1 MDPANTQSGRRRFG
15 VFELDTRSGELR
27 KNGVKVNLQEQPF
40 QILQALLERPGELV
54 TRDELRRRIWPRD
67 TFVAFDHSLYSA
79 MTKLR
84 EALGDTAENPR
95 FVQTLPRRGYRFI
108 APVEGNGTS
117 SKPQEPLA
125 VSVMNIDPAP
135 EPARTSPVKP
145 KLSWRVASLLLA
157 FIAAGASWVA
167 WRATRPGRQ
176 PLIRLSVDLGPDAR
190 TGLDTTVAISPDGT
204 RIVFPTRGPDGKPL
218 LATRSLDQASTTL
231 MPGTDNANDPFFSP
245 DGRWLGFFADGQLK
259 KVSLEGGAAV
269 PLCAA
274 ANGSGGSWGEDGT
287 IIASL
292 GTTSALSRVPTNGGP
307 PALLTRLDSGD
318 ATHRWP
324 QLLPGGQAVLFTASV
339 TTVGLDDATIEAL
352 ELKTGKRK
360 RLLQGGYFGRYLPS
374 GHLVY
379 VHQGSLFAVAFDLS
393 RLEVRGTPVPVL
405 EDVAGN
411 PVKGGGQFDFS
422 RTGIFVYLAGKSA
435 SQSWPVMWLDSSGKM
450 TPLVAMPGVYN
461 NPRFSPDGRQLAL
474 TDGRDISIYDLG
486 RDKMTRLT
494 FTQHG
499 TVPVWSPDG
508 KHIAFRSI
516 SNDTAELSWVRAD
529 GGGETQRLL
538 ASRNNVTPYSFSP
551 NGRELAYFE
560 LDPKTRMDLWTL
572 PLDLSDPDRPKPG
585 KPVPFLQTPFN
596 ELLPAFSGDGRWIA
610 YRSEESGSSEIFVRP
625 FPGPGGKWQISTNG
639 GLYPI
644 WSSNNRELFYETLD
658 YRIMAVD
665 YMVDGASFVAGK
677 PRLWSDRQLLSLGVV
692 NLALAPDGKR
702 FAVFPIPEAAGEK
715 TPVRVTFLL
724 NFFDELRRRVP
735 ANR

>member
-1 MDPANTQSGRRRFG
+1 MDPANTQKGRKRFG
-15 VFELDTRSGELR
+15 LFEVDPESGELR
-27 KNGVKVNLQEQPF
+27 KNGVKVSVQEQPF
-40 QILQALLERPGELV
+40 QILKALLERPGELV
-54 TRDELRRRIWPRD
+54 TRDELRRRIWPED
-67 TFVAFDHSLYSA
+67 TFVAFDHGLYSA

-95 FVQTLPRRGYRFI
+95 FIQTLPRRGYRFI

-117 SKPQEPLA
+117 SKPQAPPA
-125 VSVMNIDPAP
+125 VPVII
-135 EPARTSPVKP
+135 EPALEQPRSTAVKSG
-145 KLSWRVASLLLA
+145 LSWRVACLILTVLCVVA
-157 FIAAGASWVA
+157 TWVA
-167 WRATRPGRQ
+167 WRATRPVRQ

-204 RIVFPTRGPDGKPL
+204 RIVFPARGPDGKQQ
-218 LATRSLDQASTTL
+218 LATRLLDQPL
-231 MPGTDNANDPFFSP
+231 LVMLPGTENANDPFFSP

-259 KVSLEGGAAV
+259 KISLEGGAAV

-307 PALLTRLDSGD
+307 PALLTRLENGD
-318 ATHRWP
+318 GTHRWP
-324 QLLPGGQAVLFTASV
+324 QILPGGQAVLFTASV
-339 TTVGLDDATIEAL
+339 TTVGLDDATIEVMQ
-352 ELKTGKRK
+352 LKTGKRK

-450 TPLVAMPGVYN
+450 TPLVATPGVYN

-474 TDGRDISIYDLG
+474 TDGRDISVYDLG

-494 FTQHG
+494 FTQHA

-516 SNDTAELSWVRAD
+516 SNDTAELAWVRAD
-529 GGGETQRLL
+529 GAGETRTLL
-538 ASRNNVTPYSFSP
+538 ATRNNVTPYSFSP
-551 NGRELAYFE
+551 DGRELAYFE
-560 LDPKTRMDLWTL
+560 LNPKTRMDLWTL
-572 PLDLSDPDRPKPG
+572 PLDLTDPDRPKPG
-585 KPVPFLQTPFN
+585 KPAPFLETPFN

-644 WSSNNRELFYETLD
+644 WSGNNRELFYETLD
-658 YRIMAVD
+658 YRIMVVD
-665 YMVDGASFVAGK
+665 YTVHGASFVFGK

-702 FAVFPIPEAAGEK
+702 FAVFPIPQAKGGENAPVHAA
-715 TPVRVTFLL
+715 FLL
-724 NFFDELRRRVP
+724 NFFDELRQRVP
-735 ANR
+735 VSR

>member
-1 MDPANTQSGRRRFG
+1 
-15 VFELDTRSGELR
+15 
-27 KNGVKVNLQEQPF
+27 
-40 QILQALLERPGELV
+40 
-54 TRDELRRRIWPRD
+54 
-67 TFVAFDHSLYSA
+67 
-79 MTKLR
+79 
-84 EALGDTAENPR
+84 
-95 FVQTLPRRGYRFI
+95 
-108 APVEGNGTS
+108 
-117 SKPQEPLA
+117 
-125 VSVMNIDPAP
+125 
-135 EPARTSPVKP
+135 
-145 KLSWRVASLLLA
+145 
-157 FIAAGASWVA
+157 
-167 WRATRPGRQ
+167 
-176 PLIRLSVDLGPDAR
+176 
-190 TGLDTTVAISPDGT
+190 
-204 RIVFPTRGPDGKPL
+204 
-218 LATRSLDQASTTL
+218 
-231 MPGTDNANDPFFSP
+231 
-245 DGRWLGFFADGQLK
+245 
-259 KVSLEGGAAV
+259 
-269 PLCAA
+269 
-274 ANGSGGSWGEDGT
+274 
-287 IIASL
+287 L

-307 PALLTRLDSGD
+307 PAPLTRLDSGD

-324 QLLPGGQAVLFTASV
+324 QVLPGGQAVLFTASV

-374 GHLVY
+374 GHLIY
-379 VHQGSLFAVAFDLS
+379 VHQGSLFAVPFDLS

-450 TPLVAMPGVYN
+450 TPLVATPGVYN

-474 TDGRDISIYDLG
+474 TDGRDISVYDLG

-494 FTQHG
+494 FTQHA

-516 SNDTAELSWVRAD
+516 SNDTAELAWVRAD
-529 GGGETQRLL
+529 GAGETQTLL

-551 NGRELAYFE
+551 DGRQLAYFE
-560 LDPKTRMDLWTL
+560 LNPKTRMDLWTL
-572 PLDLSDPDRPKPG
+572 PLDLTDTDRPKPG
-585 KPVPFLQTPFN
+585 KPAPFLQTSFN

-639 GLYPI
+639 GLYAI

-665 YMVDGASFVAGK
+665 YTINGASFVFGK
-677 PRLWSDRQLLSLGVV
+677 PRLWTDQQLLSLGVV

-702 FAVFPIPEAAGEK
+702 FAVFPIPEAKGGENA
-715 TPVRVTFLL
+715 PVHAAFLL
-724 NFFDELRRRVP
+724 NFFDELRQRVP
-735 ANR
+735 VSR